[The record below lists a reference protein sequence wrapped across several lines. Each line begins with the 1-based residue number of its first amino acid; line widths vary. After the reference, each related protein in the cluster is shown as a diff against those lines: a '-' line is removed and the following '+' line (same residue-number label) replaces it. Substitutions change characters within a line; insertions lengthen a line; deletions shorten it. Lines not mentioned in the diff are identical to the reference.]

1 MTRHRPRYSIA
12 HTDGGVINNR
22 GKDDL
27 RIQCTGTRKDNA
39 ADELLVTTVGSSS
52 LLFSP
57 LLILVLSFVIPPKV
71 IRYIDKLY

>member
-1 MTRHRPRYSIA
+1 LHFHRPRYSTVR
-12 HTDGGVINNR
+12 TDGGVISNR
-22 GKDDL
+22 GKDNL
-27 RIQCTGTRKDNA
+27 RIRCTGTRKDNA

-57 LLILVLSFVIPPKV
+57 LLILLLSLVIPPKV